1 MNGGCRAQIQVGH
14 DQSRDTHA
22 YLRRR
27 RTQEPEL
34 LRIHLRLSGSGRRG
48 TQLTAGAIWLGAA
61 ESLAPGE
68 TGSAWIQPGSP
79 ERWREVVV
87 GTEVGLCEGPVLV
100 GVASVLEVRPIPQEA
115 RLFPSHRRST
125 HRRWV
130 THLNRRMG
138 EDGYQE
144 EWRREQ
150 CGLCQYWIPLAGS
163 WGLDR
168 GVCSNEASSFDG
180 MARFEHDGCEA
191 YEEAP
196 EWRGPQDFADE
207 EIR

>member
-1 MNGGCRAQIQVGH
+1 MLTSEEGGRKSPIFSGYICDCRVPAGEGH
-14 DQSRDTHA
+14 
-22 YLRRR
+22 
-27 RTQEPEL
+27 
-34 LRIHLRLSGSGRRG
+34 
-48 TQLTAGAIWLGAA
+48 QLTAGAIWLGAA